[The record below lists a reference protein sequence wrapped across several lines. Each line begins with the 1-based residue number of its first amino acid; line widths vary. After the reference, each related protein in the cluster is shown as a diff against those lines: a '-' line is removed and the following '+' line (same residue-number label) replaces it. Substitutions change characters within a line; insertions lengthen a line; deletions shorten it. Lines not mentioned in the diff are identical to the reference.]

1 MAVNKLLKTASDGS
15 PDDLFLKTDAAGAA
29 DNNLKLTHAD
39 AGGVISSLVAA
50 GGLAGKSG
58 LAGAG
63 GGLVA

>member
-15 PDDLFLKTDAAGAA
+15 ADDLLLKTDAAGAA
-29 DNNLKLTHAD
+29 DNNLKLTHVD
-39 AGGVISSLVAA
+39 GGVISSLVAA
-50 GGLAGKSG
+50 GGLAGKSC